1 MDAMRMPVLLV
12 RLLDGLG
19 GHDLTR
25 DKQLQTM
32 PRWLVPAVA
41 AAAGLGLLAVWRWR
55 PARLEVVGDS
65 MLPTL
70 APGDRVLVVSRR
82 PAPGDLVAVPDPRAR
97 ARLLIKRAVEISAGG
112 SLVVRGDNPDASTDS
127 RDFGPVAASSVAGV
141 AVYRYAPTGRVGRLT
156 VGSHLSHG

>member
-1 MDAMRMPVLLV
+1 MPVLLV

-19 GHDLTR
+19 RRDLTR
-25 DKQLQTM
+25 DKRWQTM
-32 PRWLVPAVA
+32 PRWLVRA
-41 AAAGLGLLAVWRWR
+41 AAAGLGLVALRRWR

-70 APGDRVLVVSRR
+70 ASGDRVLVVARR
-82 PAPGDLVAVPDPRAR
+82 PVPGDLVAVPDPRAG
-97 ARLLIKRAVEISAGG
+97 ARLLIKRAVEVSAGG
-112 SLVVRGDNPDASTDS
+112 RVVVRGDNPEASTDS

-156 VGSHLSHG
+156 VGSHFRHG